1 MWYINGVFRK
11 GDSIKSNSSNDE
23 RVHWKQWMRQPG
35 PRETNGGAEMGCAK
49 ANKPL
54 HLSFRPLD
62 AQRQEAF
69 LLSAKEGKKKEKKH

>member
-1 MWYINGVFRK
+1 
-11 GDSIKSNSSNDE
+11 
-23 RVHWKQWMRQPG
+23 MRQPG

-69 LLSAKEGKKKEKKH
+69 LLSAKEGKKREKTLEEVKVFNPFIRSICRCQ